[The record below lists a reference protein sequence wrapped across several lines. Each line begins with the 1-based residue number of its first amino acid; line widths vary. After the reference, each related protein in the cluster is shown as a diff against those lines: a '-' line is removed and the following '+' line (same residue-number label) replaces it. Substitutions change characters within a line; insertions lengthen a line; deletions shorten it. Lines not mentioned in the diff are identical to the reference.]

1 MSEEVSIYGEN
12 AITGSID
19 DAALAA
25 KAEANG
31 VTLTDNGETTETS
44 ASETSSG
51 ETQTPLNEAPTS
63 ETSPGETQTKPEE
76 TTENSSIEQKVA
88 DLKSSEDALKDDL
101 KTKGV
106 DFETAVSE
114 YNEKGV
120 LSEATMDAL
129 EKAGYPKAVVE
140 GFIKSRQILEN
151 QYTAAVYEA
160 AGGEEAYSR
169 LTQWAAANL
178 PKADIEVFNT
188 AIDSGNLGTV
198 KLIMGGIR
206 SAMGEAMTQKHG
218 TNNPSVMG
226 GPAPTSP
233 TGGFADKAEMVKAM
247 SDKRYCRDPQ
257 YTKLVESRMA
267 KTTWL

>member
-19 DAALAA
+19 DAALAK

-31 VTLTDNGETTETS
+31 VTLTNNGETTNTET
-44 ASETSSG
+44 SG
-51 ETQTPLNEAPTS
+51 ETV
-63 ETSPGETQTKPEE
+63 SPPEE
-76 TTENSSIEQKVA
+76 TAGETLDETKTPSDGAPIEQKVA

-120 LSEATMDAL
+120 LSDATMDAL

-151 QYTAAVYEA
+151 QYTSAVYEA

-169 LTQWAAANL
+169 MTQWAAANL
-178 PKADIEVFNT
+178 PKADIEAFNT

-206 SAMGEAMTQKHG
+206 SAMGETMTQKHG

>member
-19 DAALAA
+19 DAALAE

-31 VTLTDNGETTETS
+31 VTLTDNGETTNTET
-44 ASETSSG
+44 SG
-51 ETQTPLNEAPTS
+51 ETV
-63 ETSPGETQTKPEE
+63 SPPEE
-76 TTENSSIEQKVA
+76 TAGETPDETKTPSDDAPIEQKVA

-120 LSEATMDAL
+120 LSDATMNAL

-151 QYTAAVYEA
+151 QYTSAVYEA

-169 LTQWAAANL
+169 MTQWAAANL
-178 PKADIEVFNT
+178 PKADIEAFNA

-218 TNNPSVMG
+218 TSNPSVMG
-226 GPAPTSP
+226 GPASTNT
-233 TGGFADKAEMVKAM
+233 TGGFVDKAEMVKAM

>member
-12 AITGSID
+12 AIVGSID
-19 DAALAA
+19 DAALAE

-31 VTLTDNGETTETS
+31 VTLTNNGETTETPDNL
-44 ASETSSG
+44 G
-51 ETQTPLNEAPTS
+51 ETISPPDETPD
-63 ETSPGETQTKPEE
+63 E
-76 TTENSSIEQKVA
+76 TTTPSDDAPIEQKVA

-120 LSEATMDAL
+120 LSDATMDAL

-140 GFIKSRQILEN
+140 GFIKSRQVLEN
-151 QYTAAVYEA
+151 QYTSAVYEA
-160 AGGEEAYSR
+160 AGGEAEYSR
-169 LTQWAAANL
+169 MTQWAAANL
-178 PKADIEVFNT
+178 SKADIEAFNT

-218 TNNPSVMG
+218 TSNPSVMG
-226 GPAPTSP
+226 GSAPTNT

>member
-25 KAEANG
+25 KAEATG

-44 ASETSSG
+44 ASETRPG
-51 ETQTPLNEAPTS
+51 ETQTPPTETPDETTPEEAP
-63 ETSPGETQTKPEE
+63 
-76 TTENSSIEQKVA
+76 IEQKVA
-88 DLKSSEDALKDDL
+88 DLKSSEDSLKDDL

-106 DFETAVSE
+106 DFETAVTE

-120 LSEATMDAL
+120 LSDATMDAL
-129 EKAGYPKAVVE
+129 AKAGYPKAVVE
-140 GFIKSRQILEN
+140 GFIKSRQILET
-151 QYTAAVYEA
+151 QYTSAVYEA

-169 LTQWAAANL
+169 MTQWAAANL
-178 PKADIEVFNT
+178 SKADIEAFNS

-198 KLIMGGIR
+198 KLIMGGMR
-206 SAMGEAMTQKHG
+206 SAMGEALTQKHG
-218 TNNPSVMG
+218 TNNPSVLG
-226 GPAPTSP
+226 GPATTNP

>member
-19 DAALAA
+19 DAALAE

-31 VTLTDNGETTETS
+31 VTLTDNGETTNTETPK
-44 ASETSSG
+44 ETAG
-51 ETQTPLNEAPTS
+51 ATPDETKTPSDDA
-63 ETSPGETQTKPEE
+63 
-76 TTENSSIEQKVA
+76 SIEQKVA
-88 DLKSSEDALKDDL
+88 DLKSAEDALKDDL

-106 DFETAVSE
+106 GFETAVSE

-120 LSEATMDAL
+120 LSDATMDAL

-151 QYTAAVYEA
+151 QYTSAVYEA

-169 LTQWAAANL
+169 MIQWAAANL
-178 PKADIEVFNT
+178 PKVDIEAFNA

-198 KLIMGGIR
+198 QLIMGGIR

-218 TNNPSVMG
+218 TSNPSVMG
-226 GPAPTSP
+226 GPATTST

>member
-19 DAALAA
+19 DAALAE

-31 VTLTDNGETTETS
+31 VTLTDNGETTNPTETPETTS
-44 ASETSSG
+44 SETIT
-51 ETQTPLNEAPTS
+51 ETTNSPDDKPEDTPL
-63 ETSPGETQTKPEE
+63 
-76 TTENSSIEQKVA
+76 EQKVA
-88 DLKSSEDALKDDL
+88 DLKSSEDAIKDDL

-120 LSEATMDAL
+120 LSDATMDAL

-151 QYTAAVYEA
+151 QYTSAVYET

-169 LTQWAAANL
+169 MTQWAAANL
-178 PKADIEVFNT
+178 PKADIEAFNA

-218 TNNPSVMG
+218 TSNPSVMG
-226 GPAPTSP
+226 GPASTNT

>member
-19 DAALAA
+19 DAALAE

-31 VTLTDNGETTETS
+31 VTLTNNGETTNPTETPETTS
-44 ASETSSG
+44 SETIT
-51 ETQTPLNEAPTS
+51 ETTN
-63 ETSPGETQTKPEE
+63 SPDDKPED
-76 TTENSSIEQKVA
+76 TPIEQKVA

-120 LSEATMDAL
+120 LSDATMDAL

-151 QYTAAVYEA
+151 QYTSAVYEA
-160 AGGEEAYSR
+160 AGGEAEYSR
-169 LTQWAAANL
+169 MTQWAAANL
-178 PKADIEVFNT
+178 SKADIEAFNS

-198 KLIMGGIR
+198 KLIMGGMR
-206 SAMGEAMTQKHG
+206 SAMGEALTQKHG
-218 TNNPSVMG
+218 TNNPSVLG
-226 GPAPTSP
+226 GPATTNP

-257 YTKLVESRMA
+257 YTKLVEGRMA

>member
-19 DAALAA
+19 DAALAE

-31 VTLTDNGETTETS
+31 VTLTDNGETTNTET
-44 ASETSSG
+44 SG
-51 ETQTPLNEAPTS
+51 ETA
-63 ETSPGETQTKPEE
+63 SPPEE
-76 TTENSSIEQKVA
+76 TSGEAHDETTTPSDDAPIEQKVA

-120 LSEATMDAL
+120 LSDATMDAL

-140 GFIKSRQILEN
+140 GFIKSRQILET
-151 QYTAAVYEA
+151 QYTSAVYEA
-160 AGGEEAYSR
+160 AGGEAEYGR
-169 LTQWAAANL
+169 MTQWAAVNL
-178 PKADIEVFNT
+178 SKADVEAFNN

-218 TNNPSVMG
+218 TSNPSVMG
-226 GPAPTSP
+226 GPASTNT

>member
-19 DAALAA
+19 DVALAE

-31 VTLTDNGETTETS
+31 VTLTNNGETTNTK
-44 ASETSSG
+44 TSG
-51 ETQTPLNEAPTS
+51 ETV
-63 ETSPGETQTKPEE
+63 SPSEE
-76 TTENSSIEQKVA
+76 TAGATPDETKTPSDDASIEQKVA

-120 LSEATMDAL
+120 LSDATMDAL

-151 QYTAAVYEA
+151 QYTSAVYEA

-169 LTQWAAANL
+169 MTQWAAANL
-178 PKADIEVFNT
+178 PKADIEAFNA

-218 TNNPSVMG
+218 TSNPSVMG
-226 GPAPTSP
+226 GPASTNT

>member
-31 VTLTDNGETTETS
+31 VTLTNNGETTNTET
-44 ASETSSG
+44 SG
-51 ETQTPLNEAPTS
+51 ETVSSPEKTADGTPD
-63 ETSPGETQTKPEE
+63 ETKTPSDDA
-76 TTENSSIEQKVA
+76 SIEQKVA

-120 LSEATMDAL
+120 LSDATMDAL

-151 QYTAAVYEA
+151 QYTSAVYEA

-169 LTQWAAANL
+169 MTQWAAANL
-178 PKADIEVFNT
+178 PKADIEAFNA

-218 TNNPSVMG
+218 TKNPSVMG

>member
-1 MSEEVSIYGEN
+1 MSKEVSIYGEN

-25 KAEANG
+25 KAEATG

-44 ASETSSG
+44 GETLSET
-51 ETQTPLNEAPTS
+51 PS
-63 ETSPGETQTKPEE
+63 ETPCETPSPDE
-76 TTENSSIEQKVA
+76 TTTPPKDVPIEQKVA
-88 DLKSSEDALKDDL
+88 DLKSSEDSLKDDL

-114 YNEKGV
+114 YNEKGT
-120 LSEATMDAL
+120 LSDATMDAL

-151 QYTAAVYEA
+151 QYTSAVYEA
-160 AGGEEAYSR
+160 AGGEAEYSR
-169 LTQWAAANL
+169 MTQWAATNL
-178 PKADIEVFNT
+178 SKADIEAFNS

-206 SAMGEAMTQKHG
+206 LAMGEALTQKHG
-218 TNNPSVMG
+218 TNNPSVLG
-226 GPAPTSP
+226 GPATTNP

>member
-19 DAALAA
+19 DAALAE

-31 VTLTDNGETTETS
+31 VTLTDNGETTET
-44 ASETSSG
+44 
-51 ETQTPLNEAPTS
+51 QTPPNETPNEAPA
-63 ETSPGETQTKPEE
+63 ESPDDKPEDAP
-76 TTENSSIEQKVA
+76 IEQKVA
-88 DLKSSEDALKDDL
+88 DLKSSEDSLKDDL

-114 YNEKGV
+114 YNEKGA
-120 LSEATMDAL
+120 LSDATMDAL
-129 EKAGYPKAVVE
+129 AKAGYPKAVVE

-151 QYTAAVYEA
+151 QYTSAVYEA
-160 AGGEEAYSR
+160 AGGEAEYSR
-169 LTQWAAANL
+169 MTQWAAANL
-178 PKADIEVFNT
+178 SKADIEAFNS

-198 KLIMGGIR
+198 KLIMGGMR
-206 SAMGEAMTQKHG
+206 SAMGEALTQKHG
-218 TNNPSVMG
+218 TSNPSVLG
-226 GPAPTSP
+226 GPATTNP

>member
-19 DAALAA
+19 DAALAE

-31 VTLTDNGETTETS
+31 VTLTDNGETTNTET
-44 ASETSSG
+44 
-51 ETQTPLNEAPTS
+51 
-63 ETSPGETQTKPEE
+63 PEE
-76 TTENSSIEQKVA
+76 TAGATPDETKTPSDDASIEQKVA

-120 LSEATMDAL
+120 LSDATMDVL

-151 QYTAAVYEA
+151 QYTSAVYEA

-169 LTQWAAANL
+169 MTQWAAANL
-178 PKADIEVFNT
+178 PKADIEAFNA

-206 SAMGEAMTQKHG
+206 SAMGEATTQKHG
-218 TNNPSVMG
+218 TRNPSVMG
-226 GPAPTSP
+226 GPATTNT

>member
-12 AITGSID
+12 ATTGSID
-19 DAALAA
+19 DAALAE
-25 KAEANG
+25 KAEAND
-31 VTLTDNGETTETS
+31 VTLTNNGETTNTET
-44 ASETSSG
+44 SG
-51 ETQTPLNEAPTS
+51 ETV
-63 ETSPGETQTKPEE
+63 SPPEE
-76 TTENSSIEQKVA
+76 TAGETFDETKTPSDDAPIEQKVA

-120 LSEATMDAL
+120 LSDATMDAL

-151 QYTAAVYEA
+151 QYTSAVYEA

-169 LTQWAAANL
+169 MAQWAAANL
-178 PKADIEVFNT
+178 PKADIEAFNA

-198 KLIMGGIR
+198 KLIMSGVR

-218 TNNPSVMG
+218 TSNPSVMG
-226 GPAPTSP
+226 GPATTNT

>member
-12 AITGSID
+12 TITGSID
-19 DAALAA
+19 DAALAE
-25 KAEANG
+25 KAEASG
-31 VTLTDNGETTETS
+31 VTLTNNGETTNTET
-44 ASETSSG
+44 SG
-51 ETQTPLNEAPTS
+51 ETAGDTPD
-63 ETSPGETQTKPEE
+63 ETKTPSDDTP
-76 TTENSSIEQKVA
+76 IEKKVA

-120 LSEATMDAL
+120 LSDATMDAL
-129 EKAGYPKAVVE
+129 EKVGYPKAVVE

-151 QYTAAVYEA
+151 QYTSAVYEA

-169 LTQWAAANL
+169 MTQWAAANL
-178 PKADIEVFNT
+178 PKADIEAFNA

-226 GPAPTSP
+226 GPATTNP
-233 TGGFADKAEMVKAM
+233 TGGFVDKAEMVKAM

>member
-19 DAALAA
+19 DVALAE

-31 VTLTDNGETTETS
+31 VTLTDNGETTNPTETPETTS
-44 ASETSSG
+44 SETIT
-51 ETQTPLNEAPTS
+51 ETTNSPDDKPEDTPL
-63 ETSPGETQTKPEE
+63 
-76 TTENSSIEQKVA
+76 EQKVA

-114 YNEKGV
+114 YNEKGM
-120 LSEATMDAL
+120 LSDATMDAL

-169 LTQWAAANL
+169 MTQWAAANL
-178 PKADIEVFNT
+178 PKADIEAFNA

-206 SAMGEAMTQKHG
+206 SAMGGAMTQKHG

-226 GPAPTSP
+226 GPAITNT
-233 TGGFADKAEMVKAM
+233 TGGFVDKAEMVKAM

>member
-19 DAALAA
+19 DAALAE

-31 VTLTDNGETTETS
+31 VTLTDNGETTNTET
-44 ASETSSG
+44 SG
-51 ETQTPLNEAPTS
+51 ETAGATPD
-63 ETSPGETQTKPEE
+63 ETKTPSDDA
-76 TTENSSIEQKVA
+76 SIEQKVA

-120 LSEATMDAL
+120 LSDATMDAL

-151 QYTAAVYEA
+151 QYTSAVYEA

-169 LTQWAAANL
+169 MTQWAAANL
-178 PKADIEVFNT
+178 PKADIEAFNA

-218 TNNPSVMG
+218 TSNPSVMG
-226 GPAPTSP
+226 GPATTNT

>member
-19 DAALAA
+19 DAALAE

-31 VTLTDNGETTETS
+31 VTLTDNGETTNTET
-44 ASETSSG
+44 SG
-51 ETQTPLNEAPTS
+51 ETV
-63 ETSPGETQTKPEE
+63 SPPEE
-76 TTENSSIEQKVA
+76 TAGETPDETKTPSDDAPIEQKVA

-120 LSEATMDAL
+120 LSDATMDAL
-129 EKAGYPKAVVE
+129 EKVGYPKAVVE

-151 QYTAAVYEA
+151 QYTSAVYET

-169 LTQWAAANL
+169 MTQWAAANL
-178 PKADIEVFNT
+178 PKADIEAFNA

-206 SAMGEAMTQKHG
+206 SAMGEAMTLKHG

-226 GPAPTSP
+226 GPATANH
-233 TGGFADKAEMVKAM
+233 TGGFVDKAEMVKAM

>member
-25 KAEANG
+25 KAEATG
-31 VTLTDNGETTETS
+31 VTLTDNGETTET
-44 ASETSSG
+44 
-51 ETQTPLNEAPTS
+51 QTPPNETPAETPTATPA
-63 ETSPGETQTKPEE
+63 ESPDDKPEDAP
-76 TTENSSIEQKVA
+76 IEQKVA
-88 DLKSSEDALKDDL
+88 DLKSSEDSLKDDL

-106 DFETAVSE
+106 DFETAVTE
-114 YNEKGV
+114 YNEKGM
-120 LSEATMDAL
+120 LSDATMDAL
-129 EKAGYPKAVVE
+129 AKAGYPKAVVE

-151 QYTAAVYEA
+151 QYTSAVYEA

-169 LTQWAAANL
+169 MTQWAAANL
-178 PKADIEVFNT
+178 SKADIEAFNS

-198 KLIMGGIR
+198 KLIMGGMR
-206 SAMGEAMTQKHG
+206 SAMGEALTQKHG
-218 TNNPSVMG
+218 TSNPSVLG
-226 GPAPTSP
+226 GPATTNP

-267 KTTWL
+267 KTTCL

>member
-19 DAALAA
+19 DATLAA
-25 KAEANG
+25 KAEASG
-31 VTLTDNGETTETS
+31 VTLTDNGETTETKTQPNETP
-44 ASETSSG
+44 SETHDDAKPDDD
-51 ETQTPLNEAPTS
+51 TPL
-63 ETSPGETQTKPEE
+63 
-76 TTENSSIEQKVA
+76 EQKVA
-88 DLKSSEDALKDDL
+88 DLKSSEDAIKDDL

-120 LSEATMDAL
+120 LSDATMDAL

-151 QYTAAVYEA
+151 QYTSAVYEA

-169 LTQWAAANL
+169 MTQWAAANL
-178 PKADIEVFNT
+178 PKADIEAFNA

-218 TNNPSVMG
+218 TSNPSVMG
-226 GPAPTSP
+226 GPASTNT

>member
-19 DAALAA
+19 DAALAE

-31 VTLTDNGETTETS
+31 VTLTDNGETTNPTETPDT
-44 ASETSSG
+44 TSSATNT
-51 ETQTPLNEAPTS
+51 ETTNSPNSPDDNPEDTPL
-63 ETSPGETQTKPEE
+63 
-76 TTENSSIEQKVA
+76 EQKVA
-88 DLKSSEDALKDDL
+88 DVKASEDALKDDL
-101 KTKGV
+101 KSKGV

-114 YNEKGV
+114 YSEKGV
-120 LSEATMDAL
+120 LSDATMDAL

-151 QYTAAVYEA
+151 QYTSAVYEA

-169 LTQWAAANL
+169 MTQWAAANL
-178 PKADIEVFNT
+178 PKADIEAFNT

-218 TNNPSVMG
+218 TSNPSVMG
-226 GPAPTSP
+226 GSATTSP

>member
-19 DAALAA
+19 DAALAE

-31 VTLTDNGETTETS
+31 VTLTDNGETTNTET
-44 ASETSSG
+44 SG
-51 ETQTPLNEAPTS
+51 ETV
-63 ETSPGETQTKPEE
+63 SPPEE
-76 TTENSSIEQKVA
+76 TAGETPDETNTPSDDAPIEQKVA

-120 LSEATMDAL
+120 LSDATMDAL

-151 QYTAAVYEA
+151 QYTSAVYEA

-169 LTQWAAANL
+169 MTQWAAANL
-178 PKADIEVFNT
+178 PKADIEAFNA

-226 GPAPTSP
+226 GPATTNP
-233 TGGFADKAEMVKAM
+233 TGGFVDKAEMVKAM

>member
-19 DAALAA
+19 DAALAE

-31 VTLTDNGETTETS
+31 VTLTNNGETTNTET
-44 ASETSSG
+44 SG
-51 ETQTPLNEAPTS
+51 ETV
-63 ETSPGETQTKPEE
+63 SPPEE
-76 TTENSSIEQKVA
+76 TAGATPDETKTPSDDASIEQKVA

-120 LSEATMDAL
+120 LSDATMDAL

-151 QYTAAVYEA
+151 QYTSAVYEA

-169 LTQWAAANL
+169 MTQWAAANL
-178 PKADIEVFNT
+178 PKADIEAFNA

-218 TNNPSVMG
+218 TSNPSVMG
-226 GPAPTSP
+226 GPATTNP

>member
-12 AITGSID
+12 AITGNID
-19 DAALAA
+19 DATLAA
-25 KAEANG
+25 KAEASG
-31 VTLTDNGETTETS
+31 VTLTDNGETT
-44 ASETSSG
+44 ASFTG
-51 ETQTPLNEAPTS
+51 TDTKTTPNEAPG
-63 ETSPGETQTKPEE
+63 ETPGETPAPPDDKPDD
-76 TTENSSIEQKVA
+76 TPIEQKVA

-106 DFETAVSE
+106 DFETAVTE

-120 LSEATMDAL
+120 LSDATMDAL
-129 EKAGYPKAVVE
+129 AKAGYPKAVVE
-140 GFIKSRQILEN
+140 GFIKSRQILET
-151 QYTAAVYEA
+151 QYTSAVYEA

-169 LTQWAAANL
+169 MTQWASTNL
-178 PKADIEVFNT
+178 SKADIEAFNA

-206 SAMGEAMTQKHG
+206 SAMGEVMTQKHG

-226 GPAPTSP
+226 GPANTNP

>member
-19 DAALAA
+19 DAALAE

-44 ASETSSG
+44 G
-51 ETQTPLNEAPTS
+51 ETQTPPNETPTETPS
-63 ETSPGETQTKPEE
+63 ETSEDA
-76 TTENSSIEQKVA
+76 SIEQKVA
-88 DLKSSEDALKDDL
+88 DLKSSEDSLKDDL

-120 LSEATMDAL
+120 LSDATMDAL
-129 EKAGYPKAVVE
+129 AKAGYPKAVVE
-140 GFIKSRQILEN
+140 GFIKSRQILET
-151 QYTAAVYEA
+151 QYTSAVYEA

-169 LTQWAAANL
+169 MTQWAAANL
-178 PKADIEVFNT
+178 SKADIEAFNS

-198 KLIMGGIR
+198 KLIMGGMR
-206 SAMGEAMTQKHG
+206 SAMGEALTQKHG
-218 TNNPSVMG
+218 TNNPSVLG
-226 GPAPTSP
+226 GPATTNP

>member
-25 KAEANG
+25 KAEATG
-31 VTLTDNGETTETS
+31 VTLTDNGETTETQTPPNETL
-44 ASETSSG
+44 SET
-51 ETQTPLNEAPTS
+51 
-63 ETSPGETQTKPEE
+63 PGETPGETPEDAPDDAP
-76 TTENSSIEQKVA
+76 IEQKVA

-120 LSEATMDAL
+120 LSDATMDAL

-151 QYTAAVYEA
+151 QYTSAVYEA

-169 LTQWAAANL
+169 MTQWAAANL
-178 PKADIEVFNT
+178 PKADIEAFNA

-226 GPAPTSP
+226 GPATTNH
-233 TGGFADKAEMVKAM
+233 TGGFVDKAEMVKAM

>member
-19 DAALAA
+19 DAAFAE

-31 VTLTDNGETTETS
+31 VTLTDNGETTNTG
-44 ASETSSG
+44 TSG
-51 ETQTPLNEAPTS
+51 ETV
-63 ETSPGETQTKPEE
+63 SPPEE
-76 TTENSSIEQKVA
+76 TSGETPDETTTPSDDAPIEQKVA

-120 LSEATMDAL
+120 LSDATMDAL

-140 GFIKSRQILEN
+140 GFIKSRQVLEN
-151 QYTAAVYEA
+151 QYTSAVYEA
-160 AGGEEAYSR
+160 AGGEAEYSR
-169 LTQWAAANL
+169 MTQWAAANL
-178 PKADIEVFNT
+178 PKADIEAFNA

-218 TNNPSVMG
+218 TSNPSVMG
-226 GPAPTSP
+226 GPTSTNT

>member
-25 KAEANG
+25 KAEATG
-31 VTLTDNGETTETS
+31 VTLTDNGETTET
-44 ASETSSG
+44 
-51 ETQTPLNEAPTS
+51 QTPPNETLSEAPVG
-63 ETSPGETQTKPEE
+63 SPDE
-76 TTENSSIEQKVA
+76 TTTPPEDAPIEQKVA
-88 DLKSSEDALKDDL
+88 DLKSSEDSLKDDL

-120 LSEATMDAL
+120 LSDATMDAL
-129 EKAGYPKAVVE
+129 AKAGYPKAVVE
-140 GFIKSRQILEN
+140 GFIESRQILEN
-151 QYTAAVYEA
+151 QYTSAVYEA
-160 AGGEEAYSR
+160 AGGEAEYSR
-169 LTQWAAANL
+169 MTQWAAANL
-178 PKADIEVFNT
+178 SKADIEAFNS

-198 KLIMGGIR
+198 KLIMGGMR
-206 SAMGEAMTQKHG
+206 SAMGEALTQKHG
-218 TNNPSVMG
+218 TSNPSVMG
-226 GPAPTSP
+226 GPATTNP

>member
-25 KAEANG
+25 KAEATG

-44 ASETSSG
+44 G
-51 ETQTPLNEAPTS
+51 ETQTPPT
-63 ETSPGETQTKPEE
+63 ETPTETPDE
-76 TTENSSIEQKVA
+76 TTTPPELPEDAPIEQKVA
-88 DLKSSEDALKDDL
+88 DLKSSEDSLKDDL

-120 LSEATMDAL
+120 LSDATMDAL
-129 EKAGYPKAVVE
+129 AKAGYPKAVVE

-151 QYTAAVYEA
+151 QYTSAVYEA
-160 AGGEEAYSR
+160 AGGEAEYSR
-169 LTQWAAANL
+169 MTQWAAANL
-178 PKADIEVFNT
+178 SKADIEAFNS

-198 KLIMGGIR
+198 KLIMGGMR
-206 SAMGEAMTQKHG
+206 SAMGEALTQKHG
-218 TNNPSVMG
+218 TNNPSVLG
-226 GPAPTSP
+226 GPATTNP

>member
-25 KAEANG
+25 KAEATG
-31 VTLTDNGETTETS
+31 VTLTDNGEATASFTS
-44 ASETSSG
+44 T
-51 ETQTPLNEAPTS
+51 ETQTPPNETLSEAPVG
-63 ETSPGETQTKPEE
+63 SPDE
-76 TTENSSIEQKVA
+76 TTTPPEDAPEDAPIEQKVA
-88 DLKSSEDALKDDL
+88 DLKSSEDSLKDDL

-120 LSEATMDAL
+120 LSDATMDAL
-129 EKAGYPKAVVE
+129 AKAGYPKAVVE
-140 GFIKSRQILEN
+140 GFIKSRQILET
-151 QYTAAVYEA
+151 QYTSAVYEA
-160 AGGEEAYSR
+160 AGGEEAYSSM
-169 LTQWAAANL
+169 TQWAAANL
-178 PKADIEVFNT
+178 SKADIEAFNS

-198 KLIMGGIR
+198 KLIMGGMR
-206 SAMGEAMTQKHG
+206 SAMGEALTQKHG
-218 TNNPSVMG
+218 TNNPSVLG
-226 GPAPTSP
+226 GPATTNP

>member
-19 DAALAA
+19 DAALAE
-25 KAEANG
+25 KAEASG
-31 VTLTDNGETTETS
+31 VTLTDNGETTNTET
-44 ASETSSG
+44 SG
-51 ETQTPLNEAPTS
+51 ETV
-63 ETSPGETQTKPEE
+63 SPPEE
-76 TTENSSIEQKVA
+76 TAGETPDETKTPSDDASIEQKVA

-120 LSEATMDAL
+120 LSDATMDAL

-151 QYTAAVYEA
+151 QYTSAVYEA

-169 LTQWAAANL
+169 MTQWAAANL
-178 PKADIEVFNT
+178 PKADIEAFNA

-226 GPAPTSP
+226 GPATTNP
-233 TGGFADKAEMVKAM
+233 TGGFVDKAEMVKAM

>member
-19 DAALAA
+19 DAALAE

-31 VTLTDNGETTETS
+31 VTLTNNGETTNTET
-44 ASETSSG
+44 SG
-51 ETQTPLNEAPTS
+51 ETV
-63 ETSPGETQTKPEE
+63 SPPEE
-76 TTENSSIEQKVA
+76 TAGETKTPSDDAPIEQKVA

-106 DFETAVSE
+106 DFETAASE

-120 LSEATMDAL
+120 LSDATMDAL

-151 QYTAAVYEA
+151 QYTSAVYEA

-169 LTQWAAANL
+169 MTQWAAANL
-178 PKADIEVFNT
+178 PKADIEAFNA

-226 GPAPTSP
+226 GPATTNT

-247 SDKRYCRDPQ
+247 SDKRYCRDLQ

>member
-19 DAALAA
+19 DAALAE

-31 VTLTDNGETTETS
+31 VTLTDNGETTNTET
-44 ASETSSG
+44 SG
-51 ETQTPLNEAPTS
+51 ETV
-63 ETSPGETQTKPEE
+63 SPPEE
-76 TTENSSIEQKVA
+76 TAGETPDETKTPSDDAPIEQKVA

-120 LSEATMDAL
+120 LSDATMDAL

-140 GFIKSRQILEN
+140 GFIKSRQILET
-151 QYTAAVYEA
+151 QYTSAVYEA

-169 LTQWAAANL
+169 MTQWAAANL
-178 PKADIEVFNT
+178 SKADVEAFNN

-218 TNNPSVMG
+218 TSNPSVMG
-226 GPAPTSP
+226 GPASTNT

>member
-12 AITGSID
+12 AIAGSID
-19 DAALAA
+19 DAALAE

-31 VTLTDNGETTETS
+31 VTLTNNGETTNTET
-44 ASETSSG
+44 SG
-51 ETQTPLNEAPTS
+51 ETV
-63 ETSPGETQTKPEE
+63 SPPEE
-76 TTENSSIEQKVA
+76 TAGATSDETKTPSDDASIEQKVA

-120 LSEATMDAL
+120 LSDATMDAL
-129 EKAGYPKAVVE
+129 EKAGYPKTVVE

-151 QYTAAVYEA
+151 QYTSAVYEA

-169 LTQWAAANL
+169 MTQWAAANL
-178 PKADIEVFNT
+178 PKADIEAFNA

-218 TNNPSVMG
+218 TRNPSVMG
-226 GPAPTSP
+226 GPATTNT

>member
-19 DAALAA
+19 DAALAE

-31 VTLTDNGETTETS
+31 VTLTNNGETTET
-44 ASETSSG
+44 
-51 ETQTPLNEAPTS
+51 QTPPNET
-63 ETSPGETQTKPEE
+63 PGETPDETTTPPDDKPEDAP
-76 TTENSSIEQKVA
+76 IEQKVA
-88 DLKSSEDALKDDL
+88 DLKSSEDSLKDDL

-114 YNEKGV
+114 YNEKGA
-120 LSEATMDAL
+120 LSDATMDAL
-129 EKAGYPKAVVE
+129 AKAGYPKAVVE
-140 GFIKSRQILEN
+140 GFIKSRQILET
-151 QYTAAVYEA
+151 QYTSAVYEA

-169 LTQWAAANL
+169 MTQWAAANL
-178 PKADIEVFNT
+178 SKADIEAFNS

-198 KLIMGGIR
+198 KLIMGGMR
-206 SAMGEAMTQKHG
+206 SAMGEALTQKHG
-218 TNNPSVMG
+218 TSNPSVLG
-226 GPAPTSP
+226 GPATTNP

>member
-19 DAALAA
+19 DAALAE

-31 VTLTDNGETTETS
+31 VTLTDNGETTNTET
-44 ASETSSG
+44 SG
-51 ETQTPLNEAPTS
+51 ETV
-63 ETSPGETQTKPEE
+63 SPPEE
-76 TTENSSIEQKVA
+76 TAGETPDETKTPSDDAPIEQKVA

-120 LSEATMDAL
+120 LSDATMDTL

-151 QYTAAVYEA
+151 QYTSAVYEA

-169 LTQWAAANL
+169 MTQWAAANL
-178 PKADIEVFNT
+178 PKADIEAFNA

-226 GPAPTSP
+226 GPATTNP
-233 TGGFADKAEMVKAM
+233 TGGFVDKAEMVKAM

>member
-31 VTLTDNGETTETS
+31 VTLTDNGETTET
-44 ASETSSG
+44 
-51 ETQTPLNEAPTS
+51 QTPPNETHNETPNEAPA
-63 ETSPGETQTKPEE
+63 ESPDDKPEDAP
-76 TTENSSIEQKVA
+76 IEQKVA
-88 DLKSSEDALKDDL
+88 DLKASEDSLKDDL

-114 YNEKGV
+114 YSEKGE
-120 LSEATMDAL
+120 LSDATMDAL
-129 EKAGYPKAVVE
+129 TKAGYPKAVVE

-151 QYTAAVYEA
+151 QYTSAVYEA

-169 LTQWAAANL
+169 MTQWAAANL
-178 PKADIEVFNT
+178 SKADIEAFNS

-198 KLIMGGIR
+198 KLIMGGMR
-206 SAMGEAMTQKHG
+206 SAMGEALTQKHG
-218 TNNPSVMG
+218 TNNPSVLG
-226 GPAPTSP
+226 GPASTNH

-257 YTKLVESRMA
+257 YTKLVEGRMA

>member
-19 DAALAA
+19 DAALAE

-31 VTLTDNGETTETS
+31 VTLTNNGETTNTET
-44 ASETSSG
+44 SG
-51 ETQTPLNEAPTS
+51 ETVSHPKETAGATPD
-63 ETSPGETQTKPEE
+63 ETKTPSDDA
-76 TTENSSIEQKVA
+76 SIEQKVA

-120 LSEATMDAL
+120 LSDVTMDAL

-140 GFIKSRQILEN
+140 GFIKSRQILET
-151 QYTAAVYEA
+151 QYTSAVYEA

-169 LTQWAAANL
+169 MTQWAAANL
-178 PKADIEVFNT
+178 PKADIEAFNA

-218 TNNPSVMG
+218 TSNPSVMG
-226 GPAPTSP
+226 GPATTNT

>member
-19 DAALAA
+19 DAALAE

-31 VTLTDNGETTETS
+31 VTLTDNGETTASFTSTET
-44 ASETSSG
+44 SG
-51 ETQTPLNEAPTS
+51 ETQTPPNETPS
-63 ETSPGETQTKPEE
+63 ETPDE
-76 TTENSSIEQKVA
+76 TTPEDAPIEQKVA
-88 DLKSSEDALKDDL
+88 DLKSSEDSLKDDL

-120 LSEATMDAL
+120 LSDATMDAL
-129 EKAGYPKAVVE
+129 AKAGYPKAVVE
-140 GFIKSRQILEN
+140 GFIKSRQILET
-151 QYTAAVYEA
+151 QYTSAVYEA
-160 AGGEEAYSR
+160 AGGEEAYGR
-169 LTQWAAANL
+169 MTQWAAANL
-178 PKADIEVFNT
+178 SKADIEAFNS

-198 KLIMGGIR
+198 KLIMGGMR
-206 SAMGEAMTQKHG
+206 SAMGEALTQKHG
-218 TNNPSVMG
+218 TNNPSVLG
-226 GPAPTSP
+226 GPATTNP